1 MLRAGTPV
9 HSTYLDAIRG
19 FEGFTAKAD
28 WDYAQFTNGYGT
40 KAKFAGEVIDK
51 AEADRRFAAEISEAR
66 AIVEKHA
73 PAATEGTKAAL
84 TSLTFNAGT
93 AWTRSGLGEAVR
105 AGDVDRVRDLFVQ
118 YNKAGGEVLPGL
130 AKRRLAEVAW
140 IGSPQTSTQADG
152 GAVTVAAT
160 VADTSGVA
168 GFPPAFIAAGVGG
181 VDPVSAL
188 PAPAAAAADAGSS
201 AFAATQ
207 ELPATPTTPATAD
220 AEAGDGREATRL
232 ATAVTGFA
240 GEARLTQLLL
250 ASKLI
255 GSASSQ
261 KDDEQATRTTI

>member
-1 MLRAGTPV
+1 V

-140 IGSPQTSTQADG
+140 IGSPQTSAQANG
-152 GAVTVAAT
+152 GATAVAAT

-168 GFPPAFIAAGVGG
+168 GFPPAFMAAGVGG
-181 VDPVSAL
+181 VDPVVAL
-188 PAPAAAAADAGSS
+188 PEPAAAEGGSP

-207 ELPATPTTPATAD
+207 ELPAIPTAPTTAD
-220 AEAGDGREATRL
+220 AKARDGGEATRL

>member
-1 MLRAGTPV
+1 M

-140 IGSPQTSTQADG
+140 IGSPQTSAQANG
-152 GAVTVAAT
+152 GATAGAAA

-168 GFPPAFIAAGVGG
+168 GFPPAFMAAGVGG
-181 VDPVSAL
+181 VDLVAAL
-188 PAPAAAAADAGSS
+188 PAPAAAEGGSPT
-201 AFAATQ
+201 FATTQ
-207 ELPATPTTPATAD
+207 ELPAIPTVPTTAD
-220 AEAGDGREATRL
+220 AEARDGGEATRL